1 MKLTEE
7 KQNIN
12 FVTFVKIL
20 KKYGLYT
27 ESFESDNDF
36 NNKIK
41 LAPSHTL
48 EESGGAYDG
57 ALIEH
62 INVIASFARK
72 INENVLSTDDKID
85 NNTLIK
91 TCFLHQIGK
100 AIQYVKNDTDWA
112 IKKGIFY
119 KFVDGLPALKTGELS
134 LMLCNKYGI
143 GLTTEEFEAILSVD
157 KEDDNQ
163 TKLHGNMLS
172 RVLKMAIELAN
183 IEQKKNIKK

>member
-27 ESFESDNDF
+27 ELLQSDDDF

-41 LAPSHTL
+41 LAPSHTI

-62 INVIASFARK
+62 ISAITSFARK
-72 INENVLSTDDKID
+72 INENVLLVDDKID
-85 NNTLIK
+85 NVTLIR

-100 AIQYVKNDTDWA
+100 AIQYVKNDVEWA
-112 IKKGIFY
+112 IKKGRFY

-134 LMLCNKYGI
+134 IMLCNKYAI
-143 GLTTEEFEAILSVD
+143 ELTVDEFEAILSVD
-157 KEDDNQ
+157 KEDDSQ
-163 TKLHGNMLS
+163 TKLYSNMLS

-183 IEQKKNIKK
+183 IEQKKNLKK

>member
-20 KKYGLYT
+20 KKYNLYT
-27 ESFESDNDF
+27 ESLQSDDEF

-72 INENVLSTDDKID
+72 INDNILSPDDKID
-85 NNTLIK
+85 NNALIK

-112 IKKGIFY
+112 IKQGRFY
-119 KFVDGLPALKTGELS
+119 KFADGLPALKTGELS
-134 LMLCNKYGI
+134 IMLCNKYNI
-143 GLTTEEFEAILSVD
+143 DLTEEEFESILSID

-172 RVLKMAIELAN
+172 KVLKMAIELAN
-183 IEQKKNIKK
+183 IEQKKNLKK